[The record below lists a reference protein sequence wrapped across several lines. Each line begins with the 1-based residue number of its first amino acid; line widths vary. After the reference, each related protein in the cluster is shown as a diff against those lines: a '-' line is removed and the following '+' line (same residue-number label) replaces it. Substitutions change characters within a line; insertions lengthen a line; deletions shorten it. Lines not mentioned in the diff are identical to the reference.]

1 MRFVPFR
8 SLFLALAGAG
18 LALAGAG
25 ARAAGHEPEA
35 ATLDFALK
43 ATDGYNYRLSE
54 YRGEVVAVLF
64 WASWCGGCRG
74 ELERLQRLRGIY
86 ANAGLQV
93 LAVSVDDD
101 VEAAE
106 DVARAVGATFPV
118 LHDSG
123 KEVSRSRD
131 LEVLPTMLLVDRAGR
146 VRFVHLEPDAGGG
159 RQLLGELRMLLD
171 E

>member
-74 ELERLQRLRGIY
+74 ELERLQELRGIY

-131 LEVLPTMLLVDRAGR
+131 LEVLPTTLLVDRG
-146 VRFVHLEPDAGGG
+146 
-159 RQLLGELRMLLD
+159 
-171 E
+171 